1 MFFAVMLTD
10 QFDGSLA
17 AAQENSTKVDPPS
30 IVDLRRYTHGAGNY
44 LGHSTAFG
52 LGVCFC
58 DRW

>member
-1 MFFAVMLTD
+1 MLTD

-17 AAQENSTKVDPPS
+17 AAQGNSTKVGPPS
-30 IVDLRRYTHGAGNY
+30 IVDIRRYTHSAGNY

-52 LGVCFC
+52 LGVCVC